1 MIILDIAFKDLKRSF
16 RSLFALGMML
26 GAPLLITGLIYFAFG
41 GLSAGTGRFNLP
53 PLTVVVVNRDA
64 PAAGQPALGALLLDY
79 FADPAMPAWL
89 HTTTAA
95 TEAEA
100 RAAVDAQTA
109 GVALLIPPTFSPAL
123 LSGGPAA
130 PVTLLHDPTLTLG
143 PQIVQ
148 DLVRLFTDSVLGAQ
162 IALTTT
168 AEQAQAHGVSVDP
181 AALQALGAQYAE
193 WAANA
198 ERAQHHSDTPVVV
211 VRAPAQAAATPV
223 SQLAQIMGNI
233 MAGML
238 VFFVFFTGANSAQS
252 ILREDEEGTL
262 ARLFTTPAPRSAILA
277 GKFVAVGLT
286 LAGQVVVLV
295 SLSALLFQINWGQPA
310 TLALVLAG
318 LLVAAAGF
326 GVCLVAFIKGLRQS
340 GPVIGGVLAVTGMLG
355 GLFTTGVTM
364 PAAFERLNLLMPQGW
379 ALHGLQLALSGAPLS
394 AALLTALVLAVYGAA
409 LFTIGALAFRR
420 RFA

>member
-1 MIILDIAFKDLKRSF
+1 
-16 RSLFALGMML
+16 
-26 GAPLLITGLIYFAFG
+26 
-41 GLSAGTGRFNLP
+41 
-53 PLTVVVVNRDA
+53 
-64 PAAGQPALGALLLDY
+64 
-79 FADPAMPAWL
+79 
-89 HTTTAA
+89 
-95 TEAEA
+95 
-100 RAAVDAQTA
+100 
-109 GVALLIPPTFSPAL
+109 VALLVPPTFSQAL
-123 LSGGPAA
+123 LTGGEAA

-168 AEQAQAHGVSVDP
+168 AEQAQAHGVAVDA

-198 ERAQHHSDTPVVV
+198 ERAQHHGDTPLVV
-211 VRAPAQAAATPV
+211 VRSPAQPAAAPV
-223 SQLAQIMGNI
+223 SQLATIMGNI
-233 MAGML
+233 MSGML

-262 ARLFTTPAPRSAILA
+262 ARLFTTPASRATILA
-277 GKFVAVGLT
+277 GKFVAVFLT
-286 LAGQVVVLV
+286 LAGQALVLV
-295 SLSALLFQINWGQPA
+295 LLSALLFKINWGPPA

-326 GVCLVAFIKGLRQS
+326 GVCLVSFIKGLRQS
-340 GPVIGGVLAVTGMLG
+340 GPIIGGVLAVTGMLG

-379 ALHGLQLALSGAPLS
+379 AYDGLQLALSGASVS
-394 AALLTALVLAVYGAA
+394 AALVPALVLAAYGAA

-420 RFA
+420 RYA